1 MSKTNACPVCGV
13 GHLTRHAVTEE
24 ITYKG
29 ITNGYEHVYSVCDVC
44 QVDQV
49 DAEEM
54 RMNKRS
60 VIRLKKTID
69 GLLTGDEIRAIRK
82 DWHITQDEASLI
94 FGGGPKA
101 FSKYETDDVAQSES
115 MDKLVRTA
123 AKFPQVFSD
132 LCTTAKVTPI
142 APDMSKVTVQ
152 HSVFTWSGDY
162 EIVSAQPKV
171 VECMH

>member
-1 MSKTNACPVCGV
+1 MSKTNVCPVCGA
-13 GHLTRHAVTEE
+13 GHLTRQSVVEE

-29 ITNGYEHVYSVCDVC
+29 VTKFYDHAYSVCDVC

-49 DAEEM
+49 GAEEM

-82 DWHITQDEASLI
+82 DWGITQDEASLI

-101 FSKYETDDVAQSES
+101 FSKYETDDVVQSES

-123 AKFPQVFSD
+123 AKFPLVFSD
-132 LCTTAKVTPI
+132 LCATAKVTPT
-142 APDMSKVTVQ
+142 APEMSKVTVQ
-152 HSVFTWSGDY
+152 RSVFTWSGNY

-171 VECMH
+171 VEGIH